1 MTAIGGPTDDGGPE
15 QQLHT
20 FTRQSADRARLIAG
34 AVGIALLVGLAVLQ
48 RAAPDILIGP
58 VVFAAGVVMA
68 VAPAVAAV
76 ERLVRHG
83 GRLVADGVL
92 AALVAYLLAFA
103 INVYVLGPAPEALR
117 LALTTT
123 HSDGSSTP
131 VHLYIATVVAFV
143 SIVGFGDRL
152 LVRNAT
158 WFSLTITAAAALVEH
173 RATLVGV
180 LVSFALG
187 RTVAYGI
194 RWARGAADT
203 RPTGESVMAALAGA
217 DLAVAD
223 WTRTPDGA
231 DGARRYAAT
240 TEAGTRLAV
249 TVLDRDR
256 LAVGLA
262 YRLYQRL
269 RLRRPAQSQG
279 LVSLQHIVEQ
289 RTLLALA
296 VRDSGIRTPKLAAV
310 RKLGTDA
317 VMLAYEQIE
326 GRTLDQLPPEDITD
340 ALLSRIWRLTAEL
353 HRHQISHR
361 RLSAGAFLVD
371 DAGEVW
377 LLRLE
382 VGEVAA
388 SELQQRLDDVE
399 LLSTL
404 GVLAGPERAV
414 RTARTVLGDTAMGAI
429 LPLLR
434 PAVVSSETR
443 TELRRH
449 KGVVGGITEEI
460 LAFQPEA
467 PQTPTVVLERL
478 RPRTILSGLG
488 GVIAAYFLISQFSGQ
503 PLGSLFK
510 GLYWPWAAA
519 AFGASAL
526 TYVAAAMGLGG
537 FVPQRLNKLHLLLA
551 QFAASFVTLVT
562 PAAVG
567 GVALNTRFLQ
577 KAGVASGLAVTSMAA
592 SQVAAFGAFL
602 ILVMLLGSISGSAQG
617 SSYLPPS
624 SVIVTVLLAVGVLG
638 LVAATVP
645 PVRKFVTTRV
655 KPFFSGVGPRMLELL
670 SDPRKLLVGLGGA
683 FLLPLAGSV
692 ALWASVRAFV
702 PDQDISFATVAVVFL
717 IGKTAGSIVPTPGGL
732 GAVEALLSGGLSTAT
747 GIGAS
752 TAFSAVILFRL
763 FTFWLPIVPGWL
775 ATTWLQKRSAL

>member
-1 MTAIGGPTDDGGPE
+1 MVSGTNDDGGTE
-15 QQLHT
+15 QQLHA

-34 AVGIALLVGLAVLQ
+34 LAGIVLLVGLAVLE

-76 ERLVRHG
+76 ERLLKRG
-83 GRLVADGVL
+83 GRLVADGIL
-92 AALVAYLLAFA
+92 AALVAYLTAFA
-103 INVYVLGPAPEALR
+103 IDLYVHGPAPEALR
-117 LALTTT
+117 LALTTSE
-123 HSDGSSTP
+123 SDGSSTP
-131 VHLYIATVVAFV
+131 IHLYIATVVAFV

-152 LVRNAT
+152 IVRNAT
-158 WFSLTITAAAALVEH
+158 WFSLAITAAAALVEH
-173 RATLVGV
+173 RTTLVGV

-203 RPTGESVMAALAGA
+203 RPTGEAVMTALAGA

-223 WTRTPDGA
+223 WTRTPDGT
-231 DGARRYAAT
+231 DGARRYAVD

-279 LVSLQHIVEQ
+279 LASLQHIVEQ

-310 RKLGTDA
+310 RKLGSDA
-317 VMLAYEQIE
+317 VMIAYQQIE
-326 GRTLDQLPPEDITD
+326 GRTLDQLEPEELTD
-340 ALLSRIWRLTAEL
+340 PLLDRIWRLTAEL

-361 RLSAGAFLVD
+361 RLSTGAFLVD
-371 DAGEVW
+371 DAGVVW
-377 LLRLE
+377 LMRLE
-382 VGEVAA
+382 AGEVAA

-399 LLSTL
+399 LLATL
-404 GVLAGPERAV
+404 GVLVGPERAV
-414 RTARTVLGDTAMGAI
+414 SSARAVLGDVAMGAL

-434 PAVVSSETR
+434 PAVVSAETR
-443 TELRRH
+443 AQLRRH
-449 KGVVGGITEEI
+449 KSVVGGVAEEI

-467 PQTPTVVLERL
+467 PQSPTVVLERL

-510 GLYWPWAAA
+510 GMSWPWAALA
-519 AFGASAL
+519 LGGSAL
-526 TYVAAAMGLGG
+526 TYVAASMGLGG

-577 KAGVASGLAVTSMAA
+577 KAGVSSGLAVTSMAA
-592 SQVAAFGAFL
+592 SQVANFGAFL
-602 ILVMLLGSISGSAQG
+602 LLVMLLGSISGSSQG
-617 SSYLPPS
+617 SYLPPS

-638 LVAATVP
+638 LVATAVP
-645 PVRKFVTTRV
+645 PVRKFVVTRV
-655 KPFFSGVGPRMLELL
+655 KPFFSGVGPRMLELV
-670 SDPRKLLVGLGGA
+670 SDPRKLLVGLAGS
-683 FLLPLAGSV
+683 FMLPLVGSL

-702 PDQDISFATVAVVFL
+702 PDQPISFATVAVVFL
-717 IGKTAGSIVPTPGGL
+717 IGKTAGSVVPTPGGL
-732 GAVEALLSGGLSTAT
+732 GAVEALLSGGLTTAT

-775 ATTWLQKRSAL
+775 ATTWLQKRGAL

>member
-1 MTAIGGPTDDGGPE
+1 MTDIGGPTDDGGPE
-15 QQLHT
+15 QQLHA

-34 AVGIALLVGLAVLQ
+34 AVVITLLVALAVLE

-92 AALVAYLLAFA
+92 AALVAYLTAFA
-103 INVYVLGPAPEALR
+103 INLYVRGPAPAALR
-117 LALTTT
+117 DALTTT
-123 HSDGSSTP
+123 HADGSSTP

-143 SIVGFGDRL
+143 SLVGFGDRL
-152 LVRNAT
+152 IVRNAT
-158 WFSLTITAAAALVEH
+158 WFSLAITAAAALVEH

-187 RTVAYGI
+187 RTVAYGV
-194 RWARGAADT
+194 RWVRGAADT

-217 DLAVAD
+217 DLAPAD
-223 WTRTPDGA
+223 WKRAPDGV
-231 DGARRYAAT
+231 DGARRYGVT
-240 TEAGTRLAV
+240 TEAGTRLTV
-249 TVLDRDR
+249 TLLDRDR

-317 VMLAYEQIE
+317 VMLAYEEIK
-326 GRTLDQLPPEDITD
+326 GRTLDELPPEEITD
-340 ALLSRIWRLTAEL
+340 ALLERIWRVTAEL

-361 RLSAGAFLVD
+361 RLSTGAFLVD
-371 DAGEVW
+371 EAGAVW
-377 LLRLE
+377 LMRLE
-382 VGEVAA
+382 AGEVAA

-399 LLSTL
+399 LLTTL
-404 GVLAGPERAV
+404 GVLAGSERAV
-414 RTARTVLGDTAMGAI
+414 RVAREVLGDPAMGAI

-434 PAVVSSETR
+434 PAVVSAETR
-443 TELRRH
+443 GQLRRH
-449 KGVVGGITEEI
+449 KGVVAGITEEI

-467 PQTPTVVLERL
+467 PQSPAVVLERL

-503 PLGSLFK
+503 PIGSLFK
-510 GLYWPWAAA
+510 GMSWPWAVAA
-519 AFGASAL
+519 LGASAL
-526 TYVAAAMGLGG
+526 TYIAAAMGLGG
-537 FVPQRLNKLHLLLA
+537 FVPHRLNKLHLLLA

-592 SQVAAFGAFL
+592 SQVAGFGAFL
-602 ILVMLLGSISGSAQG
+602 LLVMLLGSISGSSQG
-617 SSYLPPS
+617 SYLPPS

-638 LVAATVP
+638 LAAATVP
-645 PVRKFVTTRV
+645 PVRKFVATRV
-655 KPFFSGVGPRMLELL
+655 MPFFAGVGPRMLELL

-683 FLLPLAGSV
+683 FLLPLAGSL
-692 ALWASVRAFV
+692 ALWACVRAFV
-702 PDQDISFATVAVVFL
+702 PDRPISFATVAVVFL
-717 IGKTAGSIVPTPGGL
+717 IGKTAGSVVPTPGGL

-763 FTFWLPIVPGWL
+763 FTFWLPIIPGWL
-775 ATTWLQKRSAL
+775 ATTWLQKRGAL